1 MSVDF
6 AFLDSGTGG
15 LPYMVHLMKNY
26 PSFSCVYLGDTAFF
40 PYGEKTV
47 HEIKENAT
55 NAVQLLIDSFNPTA
69 IVVACNTM
77 SLTALE
83 DLRQTFPEI
92 AFIGTVPAIKLA
104 VKVSQ
109 NKRIGLL
116 ATRSSVESPYTQEL
130 ITKFA
135 SDSVVIKRADPELIS
150 FVEKEFYS
158 ASEAQIE
165 KAIRPAL
172 DFFDSQ
178 SVDTIILGCTHF
190 LHLKEKLQQ
199 YAKKNVR
206 IVDSREG
213 VVKQAI
219 RVWAQI
225 QGISVEETIA
235 RDKEKQ
241 IPKKSGAL
249 YITGFNLD
257 TPTEEYEEIAH
268 RLNLPFGGLLIV

>member
-40 PYGEKTV
+40 PYGEKTID
-47 HEIKENAT
+47 EIKEKAT
-55 NAVQLLIDSFNPTA
+55 NAVQLLIDSFDPAA

-77 SLTALE
+77 SVTALE
-83 DLRQTFPEI
+83 DLRRTFPKI

-104 VKVSQ
+104 VKVSE

-116 ATRSSVESPYTQEL
+116 ATRSAVESPYTQEL
-130 ITKFA
+130 ITDFA

-150 FVEKEFYS
+150 FVEKELYT
-158 ASEAQIE
+158 ATEEQIE

-178 SVDTIILGCTHF
+178 AVDTIILGCTHF
-190 LHLKEKLQQ
+190 LHLKEKFQQ
-199 YAKKNVR
+199 YAKKNVK

-225 QGISVEETIA
+225 HGISVEDTIA
-235 RDKEKQ
+235 MDKEKMS
-241 IPKKSGAL
+241 PKRSGAL
-249 YITGFNLD
+249 YITGFDLN